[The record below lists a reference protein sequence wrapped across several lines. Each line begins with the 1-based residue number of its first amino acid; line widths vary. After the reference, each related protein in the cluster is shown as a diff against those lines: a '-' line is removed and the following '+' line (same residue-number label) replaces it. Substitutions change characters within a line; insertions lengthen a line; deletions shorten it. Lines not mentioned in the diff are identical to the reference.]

1 MKRWTIQHP
10 LWSTVAILHF
20 AAYLWLAFLARL
32 NGPFSMDHAV
42 RDFFQ
47 RSQDIALG
55 WVIREWA
62 VFGDWQIL
70 TVLLLLLSLLCSR
83 EMRKEFFLFFLLAL
97 GGGGLLGQLSKVI
110 VGRARPGD
118 PRLGFPSG
126 HTLAALVTVG
136 GLVYFAYRSGR
147 LRRPL
152 GFASSAGAG
161 MLIVLGV
168 GVSRMYTDS
177 HWMTDVFG
185 GMLLGVVM
193 ATGVALGLQLQAGKT
208 GQSPPTYPE
217 P

>member
-1 MKRWTIQHP
+1 M
-10 LWSTVAILHF
+10 AILHF

-32 NGPFSMDHAV
+32 NGPFSMDYAV

-70 TVLLLLLSLLCSR
+70 TVLLLLLSLFCSR

-110 VGRARPGD
+110 VGRVRPGD
-118 PRLGFPSG
+118 SRLGFPSG

-136 GLVYFAYRSGR
+136 GLVYFAYRSGH

-152 GFASSAGAG
+152 GFASSVGTG
-161 MLIVLGV
+161 ILIVLGV

-185 GMLLGVVM
+185 GMLLGVTM
-193 ATGVALGLQLQAGKT
+193 ATGVALGLQLQARKS
-208 GQSPPTYPE
+208 GQSPSTHPE